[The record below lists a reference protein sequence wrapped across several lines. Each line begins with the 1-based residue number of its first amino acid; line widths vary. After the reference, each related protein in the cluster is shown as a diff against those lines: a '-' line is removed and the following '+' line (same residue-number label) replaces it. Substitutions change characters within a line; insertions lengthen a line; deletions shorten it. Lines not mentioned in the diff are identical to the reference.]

1 MQKYYFAADLKDE
14 QALIEQYEYWHK
26 KENSWK
32 EVNDSIVKAGIISM
46 EIFRTGNRLFMVIET
61 TDWFDPFKKEQ
72 MDAENPFVQEWEKLM
87 WKFQQPLPWAK
98 NGEKWVRM
106 EKIFEL

>member
-14 QALIEQYEYWHK
+14 KGLIEQYEYWHK

-32 EVNDSIVKAGIISM
+32 EVNSSITDAGITKM

-61 TDWFDPFKKEQ
+61 TDWFDPDRKNE
-72 MDAENPFVQEWEKLM
+72 MDAANPAVQEWEKLM
-87 WKFQQPLPWAK
+87 WQFQQPLPWAK
-98 NGEKWVRM
+98 NGEKWVPM